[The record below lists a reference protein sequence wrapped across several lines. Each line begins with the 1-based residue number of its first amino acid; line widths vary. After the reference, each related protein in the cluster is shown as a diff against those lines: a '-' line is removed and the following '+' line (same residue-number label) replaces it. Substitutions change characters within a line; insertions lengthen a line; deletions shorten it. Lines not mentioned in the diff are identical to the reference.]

1 VIAQTSWIA
10 AQYIF
15 SPKLETMVQ
24 PLHSSFTLRPCG
36 AGSQQQPELTFTTTD
51 SSAPR
56 SSSNSKDPTLRRRLS
71 PAIRTFAP
79 FESIERRNLPSEFE
93 PPVAEDYWK
102 KRSFQW
108 QGICQR
114 ARKCIRV
121 MEEDHRQLRRRIWQ
135 LEERVSRQPTQ
146 VAIEQ
151 HSIDTHHPTETN
163 NKIPVS
169 PNSAADRPP
178 TLIVTVPKVRN
189 CCFYLTDSE
198 GLSDSDEYVDEIEA
212 EEDDVVDEQH
222 SPSYLH
228 CQS

>member
-1 VIAQTSWIA
+1 MV
-10 AQYIF
+10 
-15 SPKLETMVQ
+15 VQ

-36 AGSQQQPELTFTTTD
+36 AGNQQQPELTFTTTT
-51 SSAPR
+51 SSAPHY
-56 SSSNSKDPTLRRRLS
+56 SSNSNNDPALRRRLS

-121 MEEDHRQLRRRIWQ
+121 MEEDQRQLRRRIWQ

-146 VAIEQ
+146 QAAIEQ
-151 HSIDTHHPTETN
+151 NSIDTHHPTETN

-169 PNSAADRPP
+169 PNSAEGRPP
-178 TLIVTVPKVRN
+178 ALIVTVPKVKN

-222 SPSYLH
+222 SPSYLD